1 MKAKGRG
8 PEVRP
13 EPPPPRSRGALRVR
27 TLGLG
32 AFTTAAVLVGG
43 AVGGVLA
50 DDSVHAATLGALSA
64 LAAFL
69 YATALMS
76 RPGPADRS

>member
-1 MKAKGRG
+1 MADKCSG
-8 PEVRP
+8 PD
-13 EPPPPRSRGALRVR
+13 PPPPHSGGLRSVRALG
-27 TLGLG
+27 TA
-32 AFTTAAVLVGG
+32 AFTTAAVIVGG

-50 DDSVHAATLGALSA
+50 DDFVYAAALGALSA